1 MGEKRPFFSIIIP
14 TYNRPRQLH
23 ECLKSIER
31 LEFSKKRFEV
41 IVVDDGGKK
50 PLRKLIRSFDS
61 HFSAKL
67 IQQSNA
73 GPAAA
78 RNSGAAHAR
87 GDFVVFT
94 DDDCLTVPNWLSKLE
109 KCFNE
114 NPNNIIGGRT
124 INALDNNSF
133 AATSQLIIDAAYQYH
148 NADVENARFFASNNM
163 AVPAA
168 LFRSIGG
175 FDARFWTS
183 EDREFCDRWLWR
195 GYRMTY
201 APEIVIYH
209 VNPLSLQTYFRQHFN
224 YGRGA
229 FRFHLFRTKRHGLP
243 MSLESKAFYVNLLIY
258 PLIRKRYK
266 EVIFSEAL
274 LLLSQVASLLGY
286 RAERRYWRR
295 LEAESCDLI

>member
-14 TYNRPRQLH
+14 TYNRPRQLY

-31 LEFSKKRFEV
+31 LEFPKKRFEV
-41 IVVDDGGKK
+41 IVVDDGSKT
-50 PLRKLIRSFDS
+50 PLRKLIRSFEN

-78 RNSGAAHAR
+78 RNAGASIAM
-87 GDFVVFT
+87 GDLVVFT
-94 DDDCLTVPNWLSKLE
+94 DDDCLALPNWLSKLE
-109 KCFNE
+109 NRFNQ
-114 NPNNIIGGRT
+114 NPKNVIGGRT
-124 INALDNNSF
+124 INALENNSF

-148 NADVENARFFASNNM
+148 NADFANARFFASNNM
-163 AVPAA
+163 AVPAT

-201 APEIVIYH
+201 APEIVVYH
-209 VNPLSLQTYFRQHFN
+209 VNPLRLQTYLRQHFN

-243 MSLESKAFYVNLLIY
+243 MSLESKAFYVNLLMY
-258 PLIRKRYK
+258 PLYRRRFK
-266 EVIFSEAL
+266 EVIFSGAL

-286 RAERRYWRR
+286 LTERRSWRF
-295 LEAESCDLI
+295 S

>member
-1 MGEKRPFFSIIIP
+1 VGGKRPLFSIIIP

-31 LEFSKKRFEV
+31 LEFPKKRFEV
-41 IVVDDGGKK
+41 IVVDDGSKI
-50 PLRKLIRSFDS
+50 PLRKLIRSFDN
-61 HFSAKL
+61 HFSVKL
-67 IQQSNA
+67 VHQSNA

-78 RNSGAAHAR
+78 RNSGAAHAM
-87 GDFVVFT
+87 GDFLVFT

-109 KCFNE
+109 KRFNE
-114 NPNNIIGGRT
+114 NPKNVIGGRT
-124 INALDNNSF
+124 INALENNSF

-148 NADVENARFFASNNM
+148 NDDFANARFFASNNM
-163 AVPAA
+163 AVPAD

-195 GYRMTY
+195 GYKMTY
-201 APEIVIYH
+201 APEIVVHH
-209 VNPLSLQTYFRQHFN
+209 VNPLRLQTYLRQHFN

-243 MSLESKAFYVNLLIY
+243 MSLESKAFYIHLLIY
-258 PLIRKRYK
+258 PLIKKRHK
-266 EVIFSEAL
+266 KVIFSEAL

-286 RAERRYWRR
+286 LTERRFCRF
-295 LEAESCDLI
+295 SQ

>member
-1 MGEKRPFFSIIIP
+1 MGEKQPFFSIIIP

-31 LEFSKKRFEV
+31 LEFPKKRFEV
-41 IVVDDGGKK
+41 IVVEKGSKR
-50 PLRKLIRSFDS
+50 PLRKLIRSFDN

-67 IQQSNA
+67 VRQSNA

-78 RNSGAAHAR
+78 RNLGAAHAM
-87 GDFVVFT
+87 GDLLVFT

-109 KCFNE
+109 KRFDE
-114 NPNNIIGGRT
+114 NPKNIIGGRT
-124 INALDNNSF
+124 INTLENNSF
-133 AATSQLIIDAAYQYH
+133 AATSQLIIDFAYQYH
-148 NADVENARFFASNNM
+148 NADFANARFFASNNM
-163 AVPAA
+163 AVPAT
-168 LFRSIGG
+168 LFQSIGG
-175 FDARFWTS
+175 FDARFRAS
-183 EDREFCDRWLWR
+183 EDREFCDRWLWQ

-201 APEIVIYH
+201 APEIVVH
-209 VNPLSLQTYFRQHFN
+209 HANPLRLQTYLRQHFN

-229 FRFHLFRTKRHGLP
+229 FHFHLFRTKRHGLP
-243 MSLESKAFYVNLLIY
+243 MSLESKAFYANLLIY

-286 RAERRYWRR
+286 FTERRCWR
-295 LEAESCDLI
+295 SKIMG

>member
-1 MGEKRPFFSIIIP
+1 MGEKRPLFSIIIP
-14 TYNRPRQLH
+14 TYNRPHQLH

-31 LEFSKKRFEV
+31 VEFPKKRFEV
-41 IVVDDGGKK
+41 IVVDDGGKT
-50 PLRKLIRSFDS
+50 PLGKLIRSFDD

-78 RNSGAAHAR
+78 RNSGAAHAM
-87 GDFVVFT
+87 GDFLVFT
-94 DDDCLTVPNWLSKLE
+94 DDDCLTVPDWLSKLE
-109 KCFNE
+109 RRFNE
-114 NPNNIIGGRT
+114 NPKNVIGGKT
-124 INALDNNSF
+124 INALGNNSF

-148 NADVENARFFASNNM
+148 NADFANASFFASNNM

-195 GYRMTY
+195 GYKMTY
-201 APEIVIYH
+201 APEIVVYH
-209 VNPLSLQTYFRQHFN
+209 VNPLRLQTYLKQHFN

-229 FRFHLFRTKRHGLP
+229 FRFHLFRTKRYGLP
-243 MSLESKAFYVNLLIY
+243 MSLESKSFYAHLLIY
-258 PLIRKRYK
+258 PMVRKKYK
-266 EVIFSEAL
+266 GVFFSEAL

-286 RAERRYWRR
+286 LAERRSWRFNK
-295 LEAESCDLI
+295 

>member
-1 MGEKRPFFSIIIP
+1 MGEKRPLFSIIIP
-14 TYNRPRQLH
+14 TYNRPHQLH

-31 LEFSKKRFEV
+31 VEFPKKRFEV
-41 IVVDDGGKK
+41 IVVDDGGKR
-50 PLRKLIRSFDS
+50 PLGKLIRSFDD

-78 RNSGAAHAR
+78 RNLGAAHAM
-87 GDFVVFT
+87 GDFLVFT
-94 DDDCLTVPNWLSKLE
+94 DDDCLTVPDWLSKLE
-109 KCFNE
+109 RRFNE
-114 NPNNIIGGRT
+114 NPKNVIGGKT
-124 INALDNNSF
+124 INALGNNSF

-148 NADVENARFFASNNM
+148 NADFANASFFASNNM

-195 GYRMTY
+195 GYKMTY
-201 APEIVIYH
+201 APEIVVYH
-209 VNPLSLQTYFRQHFN
+209 VNPLRLQTYLKQHFN

-229 FRFHLFRTKRHGLP
+229 FRFHLFRTKRRGLP
-243 MSLESKAFYVNLLIY
+243 MSLESKSFYAHLLIY
-258 PLIRKRYK
+258 PMVRKKYK
-266 EVIFSEAL
+266 GVFFSEAL

-286 RAERRYWRR
+286 LAERRSWRFNK
-295 LEAESCDLI
+295 

>member
-14 TYNRPRQLH
+14 TYNLPRQLH
-23 ECLKSIER
+23 ECLKSIGR
-31 LEFSKKRFEV
+31 LEFPKKRFEV
-41 IVVDDGGKK
+41 IVVDDGSKR
-50 PLRKLIRSFDS
+50 PLQKLIRSFDN

-78 RNSGAAHAR
+78 RNSGAAHAM
-87 GDFVVFT
+87 GDFLVFT

-109 KCFNE
+109 QRFNE
-114 NPNNIIGGRT
+114 NPKNVIGGRT
-124 INALDNNSF
+124 INALEHNSF

-148 NADVENARFFASNNM
+148 NADFANARFFASNNM

-195 GYRMTY
+195 GYSMTY
-201 APEIVIYH
+201 APEIVVYH
-209 VNPLSLQTYFRQHFN
+209 VNPLRLQTYFRQHFN

-243 MSLESKAFYVNLLIY
+243 MSLESKAFYATLLMY
-258 PLIRKRYK
+258 PLYRRRFK
-266 EVIFSEAL
+266 EVIFSGAL

-286 RAERRYWRR
+286 LTERRSWRF
-295 LEAESCDLI
+295 S